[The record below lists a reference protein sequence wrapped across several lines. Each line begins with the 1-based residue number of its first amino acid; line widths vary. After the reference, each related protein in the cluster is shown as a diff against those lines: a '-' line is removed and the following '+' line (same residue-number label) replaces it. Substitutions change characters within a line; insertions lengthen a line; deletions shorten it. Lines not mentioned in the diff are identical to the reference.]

1 MSTRML
7 TMASAMMLLCVMAGG
22 TAGFAQDTNGAAP
35 QPTSP
40 PNLPAAS
47 FPSGQTSPAQAPSTS
62 IPTPQHSTPG
72 TATVPN
78 TTLPE
83 VEVIQQKPKAN
94 PKPVKQAAKPK
105 KAPVP
110 VAATQAPPPASQPTA
125 APTTEP
131 GQSLVAI
138 EAAQPSEI
146 KMSPVAGSEIPIE
159 KVPMGVSS
167 TTAADIQRTG
177 DVTAQQVL
185 QSRVPGVIVSD
196 LQGNEFQTDV
206 QYRGFSSS
214 PVNGVPQGLAVYQ
227 NGVRINEAFG
237 DIVNWDFLP
246 SNAVSSMTVMSS
258 NPVFGLNAIG
268 GAISVDMRDGFN
280 FHGAEFDVRG
290 GSFGRIQGSGAVGV
304 QNGNWAMFIAA
315 EDINDD
321 GWRQFSPAEVH
332 RMYADLGF
340 KNREAEFHVNFTG
353 ADNFVGAVTAAPVQ
367 LLDQGWNRVY
377 TNPQTTQND
386 MEMVSA
392 NGSVKATDTLTFS
405 GVTYYRHFRQAHA
418 DANILEVED
427 CGNGFLCLEGE
438 PITSASGGVST
449 TTGGGAPIG
458 SLDQT
463 SQNADSFGGTLQA
476 VEKARVFDHSNQ
488 FLIGGS
494 IDHGHVAYGASS
506 ELGTFGPDFVLT
518 PLGIAL
524 TGPDDIS
531 PRSLTTTNDYYGVY
545 FTDTF
550 DVNDRLSLT
559 VGGRYNF
566 AKLTLQDQTGED
578 PFLNGSHTY
587 ERFNPM
593 GGATYQ
599 LAKGLTFYTSYAE
612 ANRAPTPAELA
623 CADPDNPC
631 LIESFLTGDP
641 PLKQVVSRT
650 VETGLRG
657 ETSDWLTASKI
668 NWSLGLFRTLNQ
680 DDIISV
686 ASPTSGR
693 GFFQN
698 AGDTLRQGIE
708 ASISYQTQ
716 RLFVYANY
724 AFIDPTFQSSL
735 ELASPNNPSPNVA
748 PCTGDSDENC
758 INVRP
763 GDTLPGVPR
772 HRFKAGFDYWLT
784 PKWKFGSDLVAA
796 SDQVFFGDESNLNA
810 PLAGYAEVNLHTS
823 YDITDHIQIYGLI
836 NNLFD
841 NHYGTFGNY
850 FDTEE
855 GTEAS
860 LGTIDFTDARTIV
873 PSMPFAAYGGMK
885 FKF

>member
-1 MSTRML
+1 MSTRMV
-7 TMASAMMLLCVMAGG
+7 TMAPAVALACVVFGASAVLAQDAGG
-22 TAGFAQDTNGAAP
+22 STT
-35 QPTSP
+35 T
-40 PNLPAAS
+40 
-47 FPSGQTSPAQAPSTS
+47 PSGLPSAQTSQAPSTGAPAS
-62 IPTPQHSTPG
+62 QSTTPG
-72 TATVPN
+72 QAAAPG
-78 TTLPE
+78 TTLPD
-83 VEVIQQKPKAN
+83 VEVIQQQPKAQ
-94 PKPVKQAAKPK
+94 PKPVKQAAKTK
-105 KAPVP
+105 KEP
-110 VAATQAPPPASQPTA
+110 ATPAPPPSPA
-125 APTTEP
+125 
-131 GQSLVAI
+131 AI
-138 EAAQPSEI
+138 EAAEPSQI
-146 KMSPVAGSEIPIE
+146 KMSPVAGSEIPLE
-159 KVPMGVSS
+159 KVPNGVAS

-177 DVTAQQVL
+177 AVTAQDVL
-185 QSRVPGVIVSD
+185 QARVPGVIVSD
-196 LQGNEFQTDV
+196 LQGNGFQTDV

-246 SNAVSSMTVMSS
+246 SNAVSSMTVMGS

-280 FHGAEFDVRG
+280 FQGAEFDVRG
-290 GSFGRIQGSGAVGV
+290 GSFGRIQGSGAAGA
-304 QNGNWAMFIAA
+304 QSGNWAMFIAA
-315 EDINDD
+315 EDINDN
-321 GWRQFSPAEVH
+321 GWRQFSPAEIH

-353 ADNFVGAVTAAPVQ
+353 ADNFVGAVSAAPVQ
-367 LLDQGWNRVY
+367 LLDEGWNRVY

-386 MEMVSA
+386 MEMVSI
-392 NGSVKATDTLTFS
+392 NGSVKATNTLTFS
-405 GVTYYRHFRQAHA
+405 GVTYYRHFQQAHL
-418 DANILEVED
+418 DANILEVEA
-427 CGNGFLCLEGE
+427 CGNFLCLDGD
-438 PITSASGGVST
+438 PLTSANGPVPSSV
-449 TTGGGAPIG
+449 GGGAPIG
-458 SLDQT
+458 SLDRT
-463 SQNADSFGGTLQA
+463 SQNADSFGGSLQA
-476 VEKARVFDHSNQ
+476 VEKAKLFGHNNQ

-494 IDHGHVAYGASS
+494 IDHGHVAYGARSA
-506 ELGTFGPDFVLT
+506 LGTIGPDFVT
-518 PLGIAL
+518 SPLGIGL

-550 DVNDRLSLT
+550 DVTDRLSLT

-566 AKLTLQDQTGED
+566 ARVTLEDKTGDD

-587 ERFNPM
+587 QRFNPM
-593 GGATYQ
+593 GGLTYQ
-599 LAKGLTFYTSYAE
+599 LSKGLTFYTSYAE

-623 CADPDNPC
+623 CADPENPC

-650 VETGLRG
+650 GEVGFRG
-657 ETSDWLTASKI
+657 ETSNALRTDKIDWSF
-668 NWSLGLFRTLNQ
+668 GLFRTLNQ

-716 RLFVYANY
+716 RLFLYANY

-735 ELASPNNPSPNVA
+735 ELASPNNPSPDVV
-748 PCTGDSDENC
+748 PCSGDATENC

-763 GDTLPGVPR
+763 GDRIPGIPR

-796 SDQVFFGDESNLNA
+796 SDQVFFGDESNLNK
-810 PLAGYAEVNLHTS
+810 PLAGYAQVNLHTS
-823 YDITDHIQIYGLI
+823 YDITNHIQIYGLI

-841 NHYGTFGNY
+841 HHYGTFGNY

-855 GTEAS
+855 ASEAS

-873 PSMPFAAYGGMK
+873 PAMPFAAYGGMK
-885 FKF
+885 YKF

>member
-1 MSTRML
+1 MSGRILTTAS
-7 TMASAMMLLCVMAGG
+7 TMALIFTMIGA
-22 TAGFAQDTNGAAP
+22 TAVFAQDTGGATTPQPPAAP
-35 QPTSP
+35 NP
-40 PNLPAAS
+40 PATNP
-47 FPSGQTSPAQAPSTS
+47 PSGQTPPTQTPSTGT
-62 IPTPQHSTPG
+62 PTPQSTTPG
-72 TATVPN
+72 TAGNNPN

-83 VEVIQQKPKAN
+83 VQVIQQQPKAKPKPA
-94 PKPVKQAAKPK
+94 KQAAKRR
-105 KAPVP
+105 KAP
-110 VAATQAPPPASQPTA
+110 APPPPQTA
-125 APTTEP
+125 ATTTE
-131 GQSLVAI
+131 SEVAI
-138 EAAQPSEI
+138 EAAEPSAI
-146 KMSPVAGSEIPIE
+146 KMSPLGGSEIPIQ
-159 KVPMGVSS
+159 KVPNGVSS
-167 TTAADIQRTG
+167 ATAADIQRTG
-177 DVTAQQVL
+177 DVTVQNVL
-185 QSRVPGVIVSD
+185 QSRVPGVIVGD

-246 SNAVSSMTVMSS
+246 SNAITNMTVMGS

-268 GAISVDMRDGFN
+268 GAISIDMRDGFN
-280 FHGAEFDVRG
+280 FHGGEFDVRG
-290 GSFGRIQGSGAVGV
+290 GSFGRIQGSGAVGA
-304 QNGNWAMFIAA
+304 QSGNWAMFIAA

-321 GWRQFSPAEVH
+321 GWRQFSPAEIH

-367 LLDQGWNRVY
+367 LLDLGWDRVY
-377 TNPQTTQND
+377 TNPQTSQND
-386 MEMVSA
+386 MEMVSI
-392 NGSVKATDTLTFS
+392 NGSVKASDTLTFS
-405 GVTYYRHFRQAHA
+405 GVTYYRHFKQTHV

-427 CGNGFLCLEGE
+427 CGDGFLCLEGE
-438 PITSASGGVST
+438 PITSTSGGVPST
-449 TTGGGAPIG
+449 IGGGAPFG
-458 SLDQT
+458 SLDNT
-463 SQNADSFGGTLQA
+463 SQNADSFGGSLQA
-476 VEKARVFDHSNQ
+476 VEKATVFDHSNQ
-488 FLIGGS
+488 FLLGGS

-506 ELGTFGPDFVLT
+506 ELGTFGQDFVLT
-518 PLGIAL
+518 PLGIPL

-531 PRSLTTTNDYYGVY
+531 PRRLTTTNDYYGLY
-545 FTDTF
+545 FSDTF

-559 VGGRYNF
+559 AGGRYNF

-587 ERFNPM
+587 QRFNPM

-641 PLKQVVSRT
+641 PLQQVVSRT

-657 ETSDWLTASKI
+657 EMSNWFTKEKI
-668 NWSLGLFRTLNQ
+668 NWSFGLFRTLNQ

-708 ASISYQTQ
+708 AAISYQTQ
-716 RLFVYANY
+716 RLFLYANY

-735 ELASPNNPSPNVA
+735 ELASPNNPSPDVV
-748 PCTGDSDENC
+748 PCTGDPTESC

-772 HRFKAGFDYWLT
+772 NRFKAGFDYWLT

-796 SDQVFFGDESNLNA
+796 SDQVFFGDESNLNK
-810 PLAGYAEVNLHTS
+810 PLAGYSQVNLHTS
-823 YDITDHIQIYGLI
+823 YDITDHVQIYGLI

-841 NHYGTFGNY
+841 SHHGTFGNY
-850 FDTEE
+850 FNTAE

-873 PSMPFAAYGGMK
+873 PAQPFAAYGGMR
-885 FKF
+885 FRF

>member
-1 MSTRML
+1 
-7 TMASAMMLLCVMAGG
+7 
-22 TAGFAQDTNGAAP
+22 
-35 QPTSP
+35 
-40 PNLPAAS
+40 
-47 FPSGQTSPAQAPSTS
+47 
-62 IPTPQHSTPG
+62 
-72 TATVPN
+72 
-78 TTLPE
+78 LPE
-83 VEVIQQKPKAN
+83 VQVIQEQQKAK

-105 KAPVP
+105 KATTP
-110 VAATQAPPPASQPTA
+110 VAAAPAPPPSPA
-125 APTTEP
+125 
-131 GQSLVAI
+131 AI
-138 EAAQPSEI
+138 EAAEPSNI
-146 KMSPVAGSEIPIE
+146 KMSPLGGSEIPLA
-159 KVPMGVSS
+159 KVPNGVSS
-167 TTAADIQRTG
+167 VTASDIQRTG
-177 DVTAQQVL
+177 DVTVQDVL
-185 QSRVPGVIVSD
+185 ETRVPGIIVND
-196 LQGNEFQTDV
+196 MQGNEFQTEV

-246 SNAVSSMTVMSS
+246 SNAISNMTVMSS

-290 GSFGRIQGSGAVGV
+290 GSFGRIQGSGAVGA
-304 QNGNWAMFIAA
+304 QSGNWAMFIAA

-321 GWRQFSPAEVH
+321 GWRQFSPAEIH

-340 KNREAEFHVNFTG
+340 KNRDAEFHVNFTG

-367 LLDQGWNRVY
+367 LLDEGWNRVY

-386 MEMVSA
+386 MEMVSI
-392 NGSVKATDTLTFS
+392 NGSVKATNTLTFS
-405 GVTYYRHFRQAHA
+405 GVTYYRHFKQAHL
-418 DANILEVED
+418 DGNILEVEE
-427 CGNGFLCLEGE
+427 CGSVLCLDGE
-438 PITSASGGVST
+438 PMTTSGGAEIPSSA
-449 TTGGGAPIG
+449 GGGAPLG
-458 SLDQT
+458 SLDRT

-476 VEKARVFDHSNQ
+476 VERAKLFDHNNQ

-494 IDHGHVAYGASS
+494 IDLGRVAYGARSG
-506 ELGTFGPDFVLT
+506 LGAIGSNFTIS
-518 PLGIAL
+518 PLGIDL

-531 PRSLTTTNDYYGVY
+531 PRSLTTTNDYYGLY

-566 AKLTLQDQTGED
+566 AKVTLEDQTGED
-578 PFLNGSHTY
+578 PFLNGSHNY
-587 ERFNPM
+587 QRFNPM
-593 GGATYQ
+593 GGATYE

-631 LIESFLTGDP
+631 IIESFLTGDP

-650 VETGLRG
+650 GEVGFRG
-657 ETSDWLTASKI
+657 ESLNALTNERI
-668 NWSLGLFRTLNQ
+668 NWSFGLFRTLNQ

-708 ASISYQTQ
+708 ASISYQSQ
-716 RLFVYANY
+716 RLFLYANY

-735 ELASPNNPSPNVA
+735 ELASPNNPSPDVV
-748 PCTGDSDENC
+748 PCAGDPAENC

-784 PKWKFGSDLVAA
+784 PKWKFGSDLIAA
-796 SDQVFFGDESNLNA
+796 SDQVFFGDESNLNK
-810 PLAGYAEVNLHTS
+810 PLAGYAQVNLHTS

-855 GTEAS
+855 GSEAS

>member
-1 MSTRML
+1 MPGGILKWAPAMAL
-7 TMASAMMLLCVMAGG
+7 FFTMTGATAVLAQDAGG
-22 TAGFAQDTNGAAP
+22 SKPP
-35 QPTSP
+35 QPPTPQDAPAGNP
-40 PNLPAAS
+40 PG
-47 FPSGQTSPAQAPSTS
+47 GQTPPAQTPSTEAPPAQATTPGSAGDPST
-62 IPTPQHSTPG
+62 
-72 TATVPN
+72 A
-78 TTLPE
+78 LPE
-83 VEVIQQKPKAN
+83 VQVIQQQ
-94 PKPVKQAAKPK
+94 PKPPTAKQAAKPK
-105 KAPVP
+105 KAPTP
-110 VAATQAPPPASQPTA
+110 VAAPAPSQSPA
-125 APTTEP
+125 
-131 GQSLVAI
+131 AI
-138 EAAQPSEI
+138 EAAEPSNI
-146 KMSPVAGSEIPIE
+146 KMSPLGGSEIPLA
-159 KVPMGVSS
+159 KVPNGVSS
-167 TTAADIQRTG
+167 VTATDIQRTG
-177 DVTAQQVL
+177 DVTVQNVL
-185 QSRVPGVIVSD
+185 ETRVPGIIVND
-196 LQGNEFQTDV
+196 MQGNEFQTEV
-206 QYRGFSSS
+206 QYRGFSAS

-246 SNAVSSMTVMSS
+246 SNAISNMTVMSS

-290 GSFGRIQGSGAVGV
+290 GSFGRIQGSGAVGA
-304 QNGNWAMFIAA
+304 QSGNWAMFIAA

-321 GWRQFSPAEVH
+321 GWRQFSPAEIH

-340 KNREAEFHVNFTG
+340 KNRDAEFHVNFTG

-367 LLDQGWNRVY
+367 LLDEGWNRVY

-386 MEMVSA
+386 MEMVSI
-392 NGSVKATDTLTFS
+392 NGSVKATNTLTFS
-405 GVTYYRHFRQAHA
+405 GVTYYRHFQQAHV
-418 DANILEVED
+418 DGNILEVEE
-427 CGNGFLCLEGE
+427 CGSFLCLDGE
-438 PITSASGGVST
+438 PMTSASGPIPSSA
-449 TTGGGAPIG
+449 GGGAPLG

-463 SQNADSFGGTLQA
+463 SQNADSFGGSLQA
-476 VEKARVFDHSNQ
+476 VERAKLFDHNNQ
-488 FLIGGS
+488 FLMGGS
-494 IDHGHVAYGASS
+494 IDYGRVAYGARSS
-506 ELGTFGPDFVLT
+506 LGAIGPNFAIS
-518 PLGIAL
+518 PLGIDL

-531 PRSLTTTNDYYGVY
+531 PRSLTTTNDYYGLY

-566 AKLTLQDQTGED
+566 AKVTLEDQTGED

-587 ERFNPM
+587 QRFNPM

-599 LAKGLTFYTSYAE
+599 LSKGLTFYTSYAE

-623 CADPDNPC
+623 CADPENPC
-631 LIESFLTGDP
+631 IIESFLTGDP

-650 VETGLRG
+650 GEVGFRG
-657 ETSDWLTASKI
+657 ESLNALTNERI
-668 NWSLGLFRTLNQ
+668 NWSFGLFRTLNQ

-708 ASISYQTQ
+708 ASISYQSQ
-716 RLFVYANY
+716 RLFLYANY

-735 ELASPNNPSPNVA
+735 ELASPNNPSPDVV
-748 PCTGDSDENC
+748 PCAGDPTENC

-784 PKWKFGSDLVAA
+784 PKWKFGSDLIAA
-796 SDQVFFGDESNLNA
+796 SDQVFFGDESNLNK
-810 PLAGYAEVNLHTS
+810 PLAGYAQVNLHTS

-841 NHYGTFGNY
+841 NHYGTFGSY

-855 GTEAS
+855 GSEAS

>member
-1 MSTRML
+1 MSTRMV
-7 TMASAMMLLCVMAGG
+7 TMAPGVALACVMFGAS
-22 TAGFAQDTNGAAP
+22 AVLAQDTGGATTTANP
-35 QPTSP
+35 
-40 PNLPAAS
+40 
-47 FPSGQTSPAQAPSTS
+47 PSGQASPAQAPSTD
-62 IPTPQHSTPG
+62 TPASQSTPPG
-72 TATVPN
+72 QTAAPG
-78 TTLPE
+78 TTLPN
-83 VEVIQQKPKAN
+83 VEVIQQQPKAQ

-105 KAPVP
+105 KEP
-110 VAATQAPPPASQPTA
+110 ATPAPPPSPA
-125 APTTEP
+125 
-131 GQSLVAI
+131 AI
-138 EAAQPSEI
+138 EAAEPSQI
-146 KMSPVAGSEIPIE
+146 KMSPVAGSEIPLE
-159 KVPMGVSS
+159 KVPNGVAS

-177 DVTAQQVL
+177 AVTAQDVL

-246 SNAVSSMTVMSS
+246 SNAVSSMTVMGS

-280 FHGAEFDVRG
+280 FQGAEFDVRG
-290 GSFGRIQGSGAVGV
+290 GSFGRIQGSGAAGA
-304 QNGNWAMFIAA
+304 QSGNWAMFIAA
-315 EDINDD
+315 EDINDN
-321 GWRQFSPAEVH
+321 GWRQFSPSEVH

-340 KNREAEFHVNFTG
+340 KNREAEFHINFTG
-353 ADNFVGAVTAAPVQ
+353 ADNFVGAVSATPVQ
-367 LLDQGWNRVY
+367 LLDEGWNRVY
-377 TNPQTTQND
+377 TNPQTTQNA
-386 MEMVSA
+386 MEMVSI
-392 NGSVKATDTLTFS
+392 NGSVKATNTLTFS
-405 GVTYYRHFRQAHA
+405 GVTYYRHFQQART
-418 DANILEVED
+418 DGNILEVEE
-427 CGNGFLCLEGE
+427 CGNLLCLDGE
-438 PITSASGGVST
+438 PLTSASGTVPSSAD
-449 TTGGGAPIG
+449 GGAPLG
-458 SLDQT
+458 SIDRT
-463 SQNADSFGGTLQA
+463 SQNADSFGGSLQA
-476 VEKARVFDHSNQ
+476 VEKAKLFDHNNQ

-494 IDHGHVAYGASS
+494 IDYGRVAYGARSS
-506 ELGTFGPDFVLT
+506 LGAIGPDFTVS
-518 PLGIAL
+518 PLGIDL
-524 TGPDDIS
+524 TGPNDIS
-531 PRSLTTTNDYYGVY
+531 PRSLTTTNNYYGLY

-550 DVNDRLSLT
+550 DVTDRLSLT
-559 VGGRYNF
+559 VGGRYNY
-566 AKLTLQDQTGED
+566 ARVTLEDKTGDD

-587 ERFNPM
+587 QRFNPM
-593 GGATYQ
+593 GGLTYQ
-599 LAKGLTFYTSYAE
+599 LSKGLTFYTSYAE

-650 VETGLRG
+650 GEIGFRG
-657 ETSDWLTASKI
+657 ETSNVLKSDKIDWSF
-668 NWSLGLFRTLNQ
+668 GFFRTLNQ

-693 GFFQN
+693 GYFKN

-716 RLFVYANY
+716 RLFLYANY

-735 ELASPNNPSPNVA
+735 ELASPNNPSDDVV
-748 PCTGDSDENC
+748 PCSGDPAENC

-763 GDTLPGVPR
+763 GDRIPGIPR

-796 SDQVFFGDESNLNA
+796 SDQVFFGDESNLNK
-810 PLAGYAEVNLHTS
+810 PLAGYGQVNLHTS
-823 YDITDHIQIYGLI
+823 YDITNHIQIYGLI

-841 NHYGTFGNY
+841 HHYGTFGNY
-850 FDTEE
+850 FNTAE
-855 GTEAS
+855 GSEAS

-873 PSMPFAAYGGMK
+873 PAMPFAAYGGMK

>member
-1 MSTRML
+1 MAGRILAAARGL
-7 TMASAMMLLCVMAGG
+7 TLAFAVFGPASALAQESGG
-22 TAGFAQDTNGAAP
+22 VTTTQPPATPNAP
-35 QPTSP
+35 SP
-40 PNLPAAS
+40 NA
-47 FPSGQTSPAQAPSTS
+47 PSGQTAPTQTPSTE
-62 IPTPQHSTPG
+62 TPNQQSTPG
-72 TATVPN
+72 TESPG

-83 VEVIQQKPKAN
+83 VQVIQEQQKAK

-105 KAPVP
+105 KATTP
-110 VAATQAPPPASQPTA
+110 VAAAPAPPPSPA
-125 APTTEP
+125 
-131 GQSLVAI
+131 AI
-138 EAAQPSEI
+138 EAAEPSNI
-146 KMSPVAGSEIPIE
+146 KMSPLGGSEIPLA
-159 KVPMGVSS
+159 KVPNGVSS
-167 TTAADIQRTG
+167 VTASDIQRTG
-177 DVTAQQVL
+177 DVTVQDVL
-185 QSRVPGVIVSD
+185 ETRVPGIIVND
-196 LQGNEFQTDV
+196 MQGNEFQTEV

-246 SNAVSSMTVMSS
+246 SNAISNMTVMSS

-290 GSFGRIQGSGAVGV
+290 GSFGRIQGSGAVGA
-304 QNGNWAMFIAA
+304 QSGNWAMFIAA

-321 GWRQFSPAEVH
+321 GWRQFSPAEIH

-340 KNREAEFHVNFTG
+340 KNRDAEFHVNFTG

-367 LLDQGWNRVY
+367 LLDEGWNRVY

-386 MEMVSA
+386 MEMVSI
-392 NGSVKATDTLTFS
+392 NGSVKATNTLTFS
-405 GVTYYRHFRQAHA
+405 GVTYYRHFKQAHL
-418 DANILEVED
+418 DGNILEVEE
-427 CGNGFLCLEGE
+427 CGSVLCLDGE
-438 PITSASGGVST
+438 PMTTSGGAEIPSSA
-449 TTGGGAPIG
+449 GGGAPLG
-458 SLDQT
+458 SLDRT

-476 VEKARVFDHSNQ
+476 VERAKLFDHNNQ

-494 IDHGHVAYGASS
+494 IDLGRVAYGARSG
-506 ELGTFGPDFVLT
+506 LGAIGSNFTIS
-518 PLGIAL
+518 PLGIDL

-531 PRSLTTTNDYYGVY
+531 PRSLTTTNDYYGLY

-566 AKLTLQDQTGED
+566 AKVTLEDQTGED
-578 PFLNGSHTY
+578 PFLNGSHNY
-587 ERFNPM
+587 QRFNPM
-593 GGATYQ
+593 GGATYE

-631 LIESFLTGDP
+631 IIESFLTGDP

-650 VETGLRG
+650 GEVGFRG
-657 ETSDWLTASKI
+657 ESLNALTNERI
-668 NWSLGLFRTLNQ
+668 NWSFGLFRTLNQ

-708 ASISYQTQ
+708 ASISYQSQ
-716 RLFVYANY
+716 RLFLYANY

-735 ELASPNNPSPNVA
+735 ELASPNNPSPDVV
-748 PCTGDSDENC
+748 PCAGDPAENC

-784 PKWKFGSDLVAA
+784 PKWKFGSDLIAA
-796 SDQVFFGDESNLNA
+796 SDQVFFGDESNLNK
-810 PLAGYAEVNLHTS
+810 PLAGYAQVNLHTS

-855 GTEAS
+855 GSEAS

>member
-1 MSTRML
+1 MPMRIL
-7 TMASAMMLLCVMAGG
+7 TKVPAVALACVMFGASAALAQGTGG
-22 TAGFAQDTNGAAP
+22 TTAP
-35 QPTSP
+35 QATP
-40 PNLPAAS
+40 PSNQPAANP
-47 FPSGQTSPAQAPSTS
+47 PSSQTPPAQAPTS
-62 IPTPQHSTPG
+62 ETPAAQPTPPDANAPG
-72 TATVPN
+72 TA
-78 TTLPE
+78 LPE
-83 VEVIQQKPKAN
+83 VQVIQEQQKAK
-94 PKPVKQAAKPK
+94 PKPVKKAAKPK
-105 KAPVP
+105 KAPAP
-110 VAATQAPPPASQPTA
+110 VAAAPAPPPPPPAA
-125 APTTEP
+125 APTAEP
-131 GQSLVAI
+131 SPAAI
-138 EAAQPSEI
+138 EAAQPSQI
-146 KMSPVAGSEIPIE
+146 KMSPVAGSEIPLK
-159 KVPMGVSS
+159 KVPNGVAS

-177 DVTAQQVL
+177 DVTVQNVL

-246 SNAVSSMTVMSS
+246 SNAISSMTVMGS

-268 GAISVDMRDGFN
+268 GAISIDMRDGFN
-280 FHGAEFDVRG
+280 FQGGEFDVRG
-290 GSFGRIQGSGAVGV
+290 GSFGRIQGSGAVGA
-304 QNGNWAMFIAA
+304 QSGNWAMFIAA

-321 GWRQFSPAEVH
+321 GWRQFSPAEIH

-340 KNREAEFHVNFTG
+340 KNRDAEFHVNFTG
-353 ADNFVGAVTAAPVQ
+353 ADNFVGAVTASPVQ
-367 LLDQGWNRVY
+367 LLDEGWNRVY

-386 MEMVSA
+386 MDMVSM
-392 NGSVKATDTLTFS
+392 NGSVKATNTLTFS
-405 GVTYYRHFRQAHA
+405 GVTYYRHFQQAHL
-418 DANILEVED
+418 DANILEVEECD
-427 CGNGFLCLEGE
+427 DGSGNLCLEGD
-438 PITSASGGVST
+438 PVTSANGPVSASV
-449 TTGGGAPIG
+449 GNGAPLG
-458 SLDQT
+458 SLDRT
-463 SQNADSFGGTLQA
+463 SQNADSFGGSLQA
-476 VEKARVFDHSNQ
+476 VEKAKLFDHTNQ
-488 FLIGGS
+488 FLLGGS
-494 IDHGHVAYGASS
+494 IDHGHVAYGARSG
-506 ELGTFGPDFVLT
+506 LGTIGPDFVIS

-531 PRSLTTTNDYYGVY
+531 PRSLTTTNDYYGLY
-545 FTDTF
+545 FTNTF

-566 AKLTLQDQTGED
+566 ARVTLEDQTGED
-578 PFLNGSHTY
+578 PFLNGSHIY
-587 ERFNPM
+587 QRFNPM
-593 GGATYQ
+593 AGATYQ
-599 LAKGLTFYTSYAE
+599 LSKGLTFYTSYAE

-623 CADPDNPC
+623 CSDPINPC

-650 VETGLRG
+650 GEVGFRG
-657 ETSDWLTASKI
+657 EAANTLASEKIDWSF
-668 NWSLGLFRTLNQ
+668 GLFRTLNQ

-686 ASPTSGR
+686 AAPTSGR

-708 ASISYQTQ
+708 ASISYQTR
-716 RLFVYANY
+716 RLFLYANY

-735 ELASPNNPSPNVA
+735 ELASPNTPSPDFV
-748 PCTGDSDENC
+748 PCSGDAEEKC

-763 GDTLPGVPR
+763 GDRLPGVPR

-784 PKWKFGSDLVAA
+784 PQWKFGSDLIAA
-796 SDQVFFGDESNLNA
+796 SDQVFFGDEANLNK
-810 PLAGYAEVNLHTS
+810 PLAGYAQVNIHTS
-823 YDITDHIQIYGLI
+823 YDITDHIQIYGII

-841 NHYGTFGNY
+841 NHYGLFGNY
-850 FDTEE
+850 FNIEE

>member
-1 MSTRML
+1 
-7 TMASAMMLLCVMAGG
+7 MAGRILAAARG
-22 TAGFAQDTNGAAP
+22 LTLALAVFGPPSAHAQESGGATTT
-35 QPTSP
+35 QPPATPNPPSP
-40 PNLPAAS
+40 NA
-47 FPSGQTSPAQAPSTS
+47 PSGQTAPTQTPSTE
-62 IPTPQHSTPG
+62 TPNQQSTPG
-72 TATVPN
+72 TESPG

-83 VEVIQQKPKAN
+83 VQVIQEQQKAK

-105 KAPVP
+105 KAPTP
-110 VAATQAPPPASQPTA
+110 VAAAPTPAPPPSPA
-125 APTTEP
+125 
-131 GQSLVAI
+131 AI
-138 EAAQPSEI
+138 EAAEPSNI
-146 KMSPVAGSEIPIE
+146 KMSPLGGSEIPLA
-159 KVPMGVSS
+159 KVPIGVSS
-167 TTAADIQRTG
+167 VTATDIQRTG
-177 DVTAQQVL
+177 DVTVQNVL
-185 QSRVPGVIVSD
+185 ETRVPGIIVND
-196 LQGNEFQTDV
+196 MQGNEFQTEV

-246 SNAVSSMTVMSS
+246 SNAISNMTVMSS

-290 GSFGRIQGSGAVGV
+290 GSFGRIQGSGAVGA
-304 QNGNWAMFIAA
+304 QSGNWAMFIAA

-321 GWRQFSPAEVH
+321 GWRQFSPAEIH

-340 KNREAEFHVNFTG
+340 KNRDAEFHVNFTG
-353 ADNFVGAVTAAPVQ
+353 ADNFVGAVSATPVQ
-367 LLDQGWNRVY
+367 LLDEGWNRVY

-386 MEMVSA
+386 MEMVSI
-392 NGSVKATDTLTFS
+392 NGSVKATNTLTFS
-405 GVTYYRHFRQAHA
+405 GVTYYRHFKQAHL
-418 DANILEVED
+418 DGNILEVEE
-427 CGNGFLCLEGE
+427 CGSVLCLDGE
-438 PITSASGGVST
+438 PMTTSGGAEVPSSA
-449 TTGGGAPIG
+449 GGGAPLG
-458 SLDQT
+458 SLDRT

-476 VEKARVFDHSNQ
+476 VERAKLFEHNNQ

-494 IDHGHVAYGASS
+494 IDHGQVAYGATSA
-506 ELGTFGPDFVLT
+506 LGAIGPNFT
-518 PLGIAL
+518 ISPLGIPL

-531 PRSLTTTNDYYGVY
+531 PRSLTTTNSYYGLY

-566 AKLTLQDQTGED
+566 AKVTLEDQTGED
-578 PFLNGSHTY
+578 PFLNGSHNY
-587 ERFNPM
+587 QRFNPM
-593 GGATYQ
+593 GGATYE

-623 CADPDNPC
+623 CADPENPC
-631 LIESFLTGDP
+631 IIESFLTGDP

-650 VETGLRG
+650 GEVGFRG
-657 ETSDWLTASKI
+657 ESLNALTNERI
-668 NWSLGLFRTLNQ
+668 NWSFGLFRTLNQ

-708 ASISYQTQ
+708 ASISYQSQ
-716 RLFVYANY
+716 RLFLYANY

-735 ELASPNNPSPNVA
+735 ELASPNNPSPDVV
-748 PCTGDSDENC
+748 PCAGDPEENC

-784 PKWKFGSDLVAA
+784 PKWKFGSDLIAA
-796 SDQVFFGDESNLNA
+796 SDQVFFGDESNLNK
-810 PLAGYAEVNLHTS
+810 PLAGYAQVNLHTS

-836 NNLFD
+836 NNLFN

-855 GTEAS
+855 GSEAS
-860 LGTIDFTDARTIV
+860 LGTIDFTNAQTIV
-873 PSMPFAAYGGMK
+873 PSTPFAAYGGMK

>member
-1 MSTRML
+1 MPGGILKWAPAMAL
-7 TMASAMMLLCVMAGG
+7 FFTMTGA
-22 TAGFAQDTNGAAP
+22 TAVLAQDAP
-35 QPTSP
+35 AGNP
-40 PNLPAAS
+40 PG
-47 FPSGQTSPAQAPSTS
+47 GQTPPAQTPSTEAPPAQS
-62 IPTPQHSTPG
+62 TTPG
-72 TATVPN
+72 SAGSPSTA
-78 TTLPE
+78 LPE
-83 VEVIQQKPKAN
+83 VQVIQQQ
-94 PKPVKQAAKPK
+94 PKPPAAKQAAKPK
-105 KAPVP
+105 KAPTP
-110 VAATQAPPPASQPTA
+110 VAAPAPSQSPA
-125 APTTEP
+125 
-131 GQSLVAI
+131 AI
-138 EAAQPSEI
+138 EAAEPSEI
-146 KMSPVAGSEIPIE
+146 KMSPLGGSEIPLD
-159 KVPMGVSS
+159 KVPNGVSS
-167 TTAADIQRTG
+167 VTAADIQRTG
-177 DVTAQQVL
+177 DVTVQKVL
-185 QSRVPGVIVSD
+185 ESRVPGVIVND
-196 LQGNEFQTDV
+196 LQGNDFQTDV
-206 QYRGFSSS
+206 QYRGFSAS

-246 SNAVSSMTVMSS
+246 SNAISDMTVMGS

-290 GSFGRIQGSGAVGV
+290 GSFGRIQGSGAVGA
-304 QNGNWAMFIAA
+304 QSGNWAMFIAA

-321 GWRQFSPAEVH
+321 GWRQFSPAEIH

-340 KNREAEFHVNFTG
+340 KNRDAEFHVNFTG

-367 LLDQGWNRVY
+367 LLDEGWNRVY

-386 MEMVSA
+386 MEMVSI
-392 NGSVKATDTLTFS
+392 NGSVKATNTLTFS
-405 GVTYYRHFRQAHA
+405 GVTYYRHFKQAHL
-418 DANILEVED
+418 DGNILEVED
-427 CGNGFLCLEGE
+427 CGGFLCLDGE
-438 PITSASGGVST
+438 PMTSASGPIPSSA
-449 TTGGGAPIG
+449 GGGAPLG

-463 SQNADSFGGTLQA
+463 SQNTDSFGGSLQA
-476 VEKARVFDHSNQ
+476 VERAKLFDHNNQ

-494 IDHGHVAYGASS
+494 IDYGRVAYGARSS
-506 ELGTFGPDFVLT
+506 LGAIGPNFSIS
-518 PLGIAL
+518 PLGIDL

-531 PRSLTTTNDYYGVY
+531 PRSLTTTNDYYGLY

-566 AKLTLQDQTGED
+566 ARVTLEDQTGED

-587 ERFNPM
+587 QRFNPM

-599 LAKGLTFYTSYAE
+599 LSKGLSFYTSYAE

-650 VETGLRG
+650 GEVGFRG
-657 ETSDWLTASKI
+657 ESLNALTNERI
-668 NWSLGLFRTLNQ
+668 NWSFGLFRTLNQ

-708 ASISYQTQ
+708 ASISYQSQ
-716 RLFVYANY
+716 RLFLYANY

-735 ELASPNNPSPNVA
+735 ELASPNNPSPDVV
-748 PCTGDSDENC
+748 PCAGDPTENC

-784 PKWKFGSDLVAA
+784 PKWKFGSDLIAA
-796 SDQVFFGDESNLNA
+796 SDQVFFGDESNLNK
-810 PLAGYAEVNLHTS
+810 PLAGYAQVNLHTS

-850 FDTEE
+850 FDTAE
-855 GTEAS
+855 GSEAS

>member
-1 MSTRML
+1 MSGRILTTAS
-7 TMASAMMLLCVMAGG
+7 TMALIFTMIGATTV
-22 TAGFAQDTNGAAP
+22 FAQDTGGATTPQPPAAP
-35 QPTSP
+35 NP
-40 PNLPAAS
+40 PATNP
-47 FPSGQTSPAQAPSTS
+47 PSGQTPPTQTPSTGA
-62 IPTPQHSTPG
+62 PNPQSTTPG
-72 TATVPN
+72 TAGNNPN

-83 VEVIQQKPKAN
+83 VQVIQQQPKAKPKPA
-94 PKPVKQAAKPK
+94 KQAAKRR
-105 KAPVP
+105 KAPAP
-110 VAATQAPPPASQPTA
+110 VAAAPAPPPPQTA
-125 APTTEP
+125 ATTTE
-131 GQSLVAI
+131 SAVAI
-138 EAAQPSEI
+138 EAAEPSAI
-146 KMSPVAGSEIPIE
+146 KMSPLGGSEIPIQ
-159 KVPMGVSS
+159 KVPNGVSS
-167 TTAADIQRTG
+167 ATAADIQRTG
-177 DVTAQQVL
+177 DVTVQNVL
-185 QSRVPGVIVSD
+185 QSRVPGVIVGD

-246 SNAVSSMTVMSS
+246 SNAITNMTVMGS

-268 GAISVDMRDGFN
+268 GAISIDMRDGFN
-280 FHGAEFDVRG
+280 FHGGEFDVRG
-290 GSFGRIQGSGAVGV
+290 GSFGRIQGSGAVGA
-304 QNGNWAMFIAA
+304 QSGNWAMFIAA

-321 GWRQFSPAEVH
+321 GWRQFSPAEIH

-367 LLDQGWNRVY
+367 LLDLGWDRVY
-377 TNPQTTQND
+377 TNPQTSQND
-386 MEMVSA
+386 MEMVSI
-392 NGSVKATDTLTFS
+392 NGSVKATETLTFS
-405 GVTYYRHFRQAHA
+405 GVTYYRHFKQAHL
-418 DANILEVED
+418 DANILEVEN
-427 CGNGFLCLEGE
+427 CGDGFLCLEGE
-438 PITSASGGVST
+438 PITSTGGGVPST
-449 TTGGGAPIG
+449 VGGGAPFG
-458 SLDQT
+458 SLDNT
-463 SQNADSFGGTLQA
+463 SQNADSFGGSLQA

-488 FLIGGS
+488 FLLGGS

-506 ELGTFGPDFVLT
+506 ELGTFGQDFVLT
-518 PLGIAL
+518 PLGIPL

-531 PRSLTTTNDYYGVY
+531 PRRLTTTNDYYGLY
-545 FTDTF
+545 FSDTF

-559 VGGRYNF
+559 AGGRYNF

-587 ERFNPM
+587 QRFNPM

-599 LAKGLTFYTSYAE
+599 FAKGLTFYTSYAE

-641 PLKQVVSRT
+641 PLQQVVSRT

-657 ETSDWLTASKI
+657 EMSNWLTKEKI
-668 NWSLGLFRTLNQ
+668 NWSFGLFRTLNQ

-708 ASISYQTQ
+708 AAISYQTQ
-716 RLFVYANY
+716 RLFLYANY

-735 ELASPNNPSPNVA
+735 ELASPNNPSPDVV
-748 PCTGDSDENC
+748 PCTGDPTESC

-772 HRFKAGFDYWLT
+772 NRFKAGFDYWLT

-796 SDQVFFGDESNLNA
+796 SDQVFFGDESNLNK
-810 PLAGYAEVNLHTS
+810 PLAGYAQVNLHTS
-823 YDITDHIQIYGLI
+823 YDITRSHPDLR
-836 NNLFD
+836 
-841 NHYGTFGNY
+841 
-850 FDTEE
+850 
-855 GTEAS
+855 
-860 LGTIDFTDARTIV
+860 IDQ
-873 PSMPFAAYGGMK
+873 
-885 FKF
+885 

>member
-1 MSTRML
+1 MV
-7 TMASAMMLLCVMAGG
+7 TMAPGVALACVMFGAS
-22 TAGFAQDTNGAAP
+22 AVLAQDTGGATTTANP
-35 QPTSP
+35 
-40 PNLPAAS
+40 
-47 FPSGQTSPAQAPSTS
+47 PSGQASPAQAPSTD
-62 IPTPQHSTPG
+62 TPASQSTPPG
-72 TATVPN
+72 QTAAPG
-78 TTLPE
+78 TTLPN
-83 VEVIQQKPKAN
+83 VEVIQQQPKAQ

-105 KAPVP
+105 KEP
-110 VAATQAPPPASQPTA
+110 ATPAPPPSPA
-125 APTTEP
+125 
-131 GQSLVAI
+131 AI
-138 EAAQPSEI
+138 EAAEPSQI
-146 KMSPVAGSEIPIE
+146 KMSPVAGSEIPLE
-159 KVPMGVSS
+159 KVPNGVAS

-177 DVTAQQVL
+177 AVTAQDVL

-246 SNAVSSMTVMSS
+246 SNAVSSMTVMGS

-280 FHGAEFDVRG
+280 FQGAEFDVRG
-290 GSFGRIQGSGAVGV
+290 GSFGRIQGSGAAGA
-304 QNGNWAMFIAA
+304 QSGNWAMFIAA
-315 EDINDD
+315 EDINDN
-321 GWRQFSPAEVH
+321 GWRQFSPSEVH

-340 KNREAEFHVNFTG
+340 KNREAEFHINFTG
-353 ADNFVGAVTAAPVQ
+353 ADNFVGAVSATPVQ
-367 LLDQGWNRVY
+367 LLDEGWNRVY
-377 TNPQTTQND
+377 TNPQTTQNA
-386 MEMVSA
+386 MEMVSI
-392 NGSVKATDTLTFS
+392 NGSVKATNTLTFS
-405 GVTYYRHFRQAHA
+405 GVTYYRHFQQART
-418 DANILEVED
+418 DGNILEVEE
-427 CGNGFLCLEGE
+427 CGNLLCLDGE
-438 PITSASGGVST
+438 PLTSASGTVPSSAD
-449 TTGGGAPIG
+449 GGAPLG
-458 SLDQT
+458 SIDRT
-463 SQNADSFGGTLQA
+463 SQNADSFGGSLQA
-476 VEKARVFDHSNQ
+476 VEKAKLFDHNNQ

-494 IDHGHVAYGASS
+494 IDYGRVAYGARSS
-506 ELGTFGPDFVLT
+506 LGAIGPDFTVS
-518 PLGIAL
+518 PLGIDL
-524 TGPDDIS
+524 TGPNDIS
-531 PRSLTTTNDYYGVY
+531 PRSLTTTNNYYGLY

-550 DVNDRLSLT
+550 DVTDRLSLT
-559 VGGRYNF
+559 VGGRYNY
-566 AKLTLQDQTGED
+566 ARVTLEDKTGDD

-587 ERFNPM
+587 QRFNPM
-593 GGATYQ
+593 GGLTYQ
-599 LAKGLTFYTSYAE
+599 LSKGLTFYTSYAE

-650 VETGLRG
+650 GEIGFRG
-657 ETSDWLTASKI
+657 ETSNVLKSDKIDWSF
-668 NWSLGLFRTLNQ
+668 GFFRTLNQ

-693 GFFQN
+693 GYFKN

-716 RLFVYANY
+716 RLFLYANY

-735 ELASPNNPSPNVA
+735 ELASPNNPSDDVV
-748 PCTGDSDENC
+748 PCSGDPAENC

-763 GDTLPGVPR
+763 GDRIPGIPR

-796 SDQVFFGDESNLNA
+796 SDQVFFGDESNLNK
-810 PLAGYAEVNLHTS
+810 PLAGYGQVNLHTS
-823 YDITDHIQIYGLI
+823 YDITNHIQIYGLI

-841 NHYGTFGNY
+841 HHYGTFGNY
-850 FDTEE
+850 FNTAE
-855 GTEAS
+855 GSEAS

-873 PSMPFAAYGGMK
+873 PAMPFAAYGGMK

>member
-1 MSTRML
+1 MSTRMVAMAPAVAL
-7 TMASAMMLLCVMAGG
+7 ACATFGASAVLAQDAGG
-22 TAGFAQDTNGAAP
+22 TATG
-35 QPTSP
+35 QPVTP
-40 PNLPAAS
+40 PNQTTANPA
-47 FPSGQTSPAQAPSTS
+47 SGQAPAQAPSN
-62 IPTPQHSTPG
+62 G
-72 TATVPN
+72 EPN
-78 TTLPE
+78 TALPE
-83 VEVIQQKPKAN
+83 VRVIQEQPKSN
-94 PKPVKQAAKPK
+94 PVKQAAKPK
-105 KAPVP
+105 KVPSP
-110 VAATQAPPPASQPTA
+110 VAATPPPSPA
-125 APTTEP
+125 A
-131 GQSLVAI
+131 V
-138 EAAQPSEI
+138 EAASPSEI
-146 KMSPVAGSEIPIE
+146 KMSPVAGSEIPLE
-159 KVPMGVSS
+159 KVPNGVAS

-177 DVTAQQVL
+177 DVTAQDVL

-196 LQGNEFQTDV
+196 LQGNGFQTDV

-246 SNAVSSMTVMSS
+246 SNAVSSMTVMGS

-290 GSFGRIQGSGAVGV
+290 GSFGRIQGSGAVGA
-304 QNGNWAMFIAA
+304 QSGNWAMFIAA

-321 GWRQFSPAEVH
+321 GWRQFSPSEVH
-332 RMYADLGF
+332 RMYADFGF
-340 KNREAEFHVNFTG
+340 KNRDAEFHVNFTG

-367 LLDQGWNRVY
+367 LLDEGWNRVY

-386 MEMVSA
+386 MEMVSI
-392 NGSVKATDTLTFS
+392 NGSVKATNTLTFS
-405 GVTYYRHFRQAHA
+405 GVTYYRHFQQAHI
-418 DANILEVED
+418 DANILEVET
-427 CGNGFLCLEGE
+427 CGNFLCLDGD
-438 PITSASGGVST
+438 PLTSASGPVPSSV
-449 TTGGGAPIG
+449 GGGAPLG

-463 SQNADSFGGTLQA
+463 SQNADSFGGSLQA
-476 VEKARVFDHSNQ
+476 VEKAKLFDHNNQ

-494 IDHGHVAYGASS
+494 IDHGHVAYGARSS
-506 ELGTFGPDFVLT
+506 LGTIGPDFVIS
-518 PLGIAL
+518 PIGIDL

-531 PRSLTTTNDYYGVY
+531 PRSLTTTNDYYGLY

-550 DVNDRLSLT
+550 DVTDRLSLT

-566 AKLTLQDQTGED
+566 ARVTLEDKTGDD

-587 ERFNPM
+587 QRFNPM
-593 GGATYQ
+593 GGLTYQ
-599 LAKGLTFYTSYAE
+599 VAKGLTFYTSYAE

-650 VETGLRG
+650 GEVGFRG
-657 ETSDWLTASKI
+657 ETSNALNNAKIDWSF
-668 NWSLGLFRTLNQ
+668 GLFRTLNQ

-716 RLFVYANY
+716 RLFLYANY

-735 ELASPNNPSPNVA
+735 ELASPNNPSPDVS
-748 PCTGDSDENC
+748 PCSGDPTENC

-763 GDTLPGVPR
+763 GDRIPGIPR

-796 SDQVFFGDESNLNA
+796 SDQVFFGDESNLNK
-810 PLAGYAEVNLHTS
+810 PLAGYAQVNLHTS
-823 YDITDHIQIYGLI
+823 YDLTDHIQVYGLI

-841 NHYGTFGNY
+841 HHYGTFGNY
-850 FDTEE
+850 FNTAE
-855 GTEAS
+855 GREAS

-873 PSMPFAAYGGMK
+873 PAMPFAAY
-885 FKF
+885 

>member
-1 MSTRML
+1 MV
-7 TMASAMMLLCVMAGG
+7 TMAPVVALACVMFGASGVLAQDAGG
-22 TAGFAQDTNGAAP
+22 TATQPATPPNQPAANP
-35 QPTSP
+35 PTSQT
-40 PNLPAAS
+40 
-47 FPSGQTSPAQAPSTS
+47 PSVQAPSS
-62 IPTPQHSTPG
+62 SAP
-72 TATVPN
+72 
-78 TTLPE
+78 LPE
-83 VEVIQQKPKAN
+83 VQVIQEQPK

-105 KAPVP
+105 KAPAP
-110 VAATQAPPPASQPTA
+110 VSAAPPPSPA
-125 APTTEP
+125 A
-131 GQSLVAI
+131 V
-138 EAAQPSEI
+138 EAAEPSEI
-146 KMSPVAGSEIPIE
+146 KMSPVAGSEIPLG
-159 KVPMGVSS
+159 KVPNGVAS

-177 DVTAQQVL
+177 DMTAQNVL

-196 LQGNEFQTDV
+196 LQGNGFQTDV

-246 SNAVSSMTVMSS
+246 SNAVSSMTVMGS

-280 FHGAEFDVRG
+280 FQGAEFDVRG
-290 GSFGRIQGSGAVGV
+290 GSFGRIQGSGAAGA
-304 QNGNWAMFIAA
+304 QSGNWAMFIAA
-315 EDINDD
+315 EDINDN
-321 GWRQFSPAEVH
+321 GWRQFSPAEIH

-353 ADNFVGAVTAAPVQ
+353 ADNFVGAVSASPVQ
-367 LLDQGWNRVY
+367 LLDEGWNRVY

-386 MEMVSA
+386 MEMVSI
-392 NGSVKATDTLTFS
+392 NGSVKATNTLTFS
-405 GVTYYRHFRQAHA
+405 GVTYYRHFQQAHT
-418 DANILEVED
+418 DGNILDVAD
-427 CGNGFLCLEGE
+427 CGDGNLCLDGE
-438 PITSASGGVST
+438 PVTTASGPVSASV
-449 TTGGGAPIG
+449 GGGAPFG
-458 SLDQT
+458 SLDRT
-463 SQNADSFGGTLQA
+463 SQNADSFGGSLQA
-476 VEKARVFDHSNQ
+476 VEKAKLFDHNNQ

-494 IDHGHVAYGASS
+494 IDHGHVAYGARSS
-506 ELGTFGPDFVLT
+506 LGTFGPNFT
-518 PLGIAL
+518 ISPLGLDL

-531 PRSLTTTNDYYGVY
+531 PRSLTTTNDYYGLY

-550 DVNDRLSLT
+550 DVTDRLSLT
-559 VGGRYNF
+559 VGGRYNY
-566 AKLTLQDQTGED
+566 ARVSLEDKLDDESD
-578 PFLNGSHTY
+578 LNGSHTY
-587 ERFNPM
+587 QRFNPM
-593 GGATYQ
+593 GGLTYQ

-623 CADPDNPC
+623 CADPTNPC

-650 VETGLRG
+650 GEVGFRG
-657 ETSDWLTASKI
+657 ETSNALKNAKIDWSF
-668 NWSLGLFRTLNQ
+668 GLFRTLNQ

-693 GFFQN
+693 GYFQN

-716 RLFVYANY
+716 RLFLYANY

-735 ELASPNNPSPNVA
+735 ELASPNNPSDDVV
-748 PCTGDSDENC
+748 PCSGDPTQSC

-763 GDTLPGVPR
+763 GDRLPGVPR

-796 SDQVFFGDESNLNA
+796 SDQVFFGDESNLNK
-810 PLAGYAEVNLHTS
+810 PLAGYAQVNLHTS
-823 YDITDHIQIYGLI
+823 YDITNHIQIYGLI

-841 NHYGTFGNY
+841 HHYGTFGNY
-850 FDTEE
+850 FDTAE
-855 GTEAS
+855 GSEAS

-873 PSMPFAAYGGMK
+873 PAMPFAAYGGMK

>member
-1 MSTRML
+1 ML
-7 TMASAMMLLCVMAGG
+7 TSASAMALVFLMTGATAVFGQDVGG
-22 TAGFAQDTNGAAP
+22 SKTPQSPTPQDT
-35 QPTSP
+35 
-40 PNLPAAS
+40 PAANPAS
-47 FPSGQTSPAQAPSTS
+47 EHTPPAQAPSTEGS
-62 IPTPQHSTPG
+62 SAQSATPG
-72 TATVPN
+72 STGNPN

-83 VEVIQQKPKAN
+83 VEVIQQQ
-94 PKPVKQAAKPK
+94 PKPTPVKHAAKPK
-105 KAPVP
+105 KAPTP
-110 VAATQAPPPASQPTA
+110 VVAPAPSQSPA
-125 APTTEP
+125 
-131 GQSLVAI
+131 AI
-138 EAAQPSEI
+138 EAAEPSEI
-146 KMSPVAGSEIPIE
+146 KMSPLDGSEIPLD
-159 KVPMGVSS
+159 KVPNGVSS
-167 TTAADIQRTG
+167 VTAADIQRTG
-177 DVTAQQVL
+177 DVTVQKVL
-185 QSRVPGVIVSD
+185 ESRVPGIIVND
-196 LQGNEFQTDV
+196 LQGNGFQTDV

-246 SNAVSSMTVMSS
+246 SNAIAGMTVMGS

-290 GSFGRIQGSGAVGV
+290 GSFGRIQGSGVVGA
-304 QNGNWAMFIAA
+304 QSGNWAMFIAA

-321 GWRQFSPAEVH
+321 GWRQFSPAEIH

-340 KNREAEFHVNFTG
+340 KNRDAEFHVNFTG

-367 LLDQGWNRVY
+367 LLDEGWNRVY

-386 MEMVSA
+386 MEMVSI
-392 NGSVKATDTLTFS
+392 NGSVKTTNTLTFS
-405 GVTYYRHFRQAHA
+405 GVTYYRYFQQAHL
-418 DANILEVED
+418 DGNILEVVD
-427 CGNGFLCLEGE
+427 CGGFLCLDGD
-438 PITSASGGVST
+438 PLTSANGMVPSSV
-449 TTGGGAPIG
+449 GGGAPLG
-458 SLDQT
+458 SLDRT
-463 SQNADSFGGTLQA
+463 SQNADSFGGSLQA
-476 VEKARVFDHSNQ
+476 VERAKLFDHGNQ

-494 IDHGHVAYGASS
+494 IDHGHVAYGATSS
-506 ELGTFGPDFVLT
+506 LGAIGPNFT
-518 PLGIAL
+518 ISPLGIDL

-531 PRSLTTTNDYYGVY
+531 PRSLTTTNDYYGLY

-566 AKLTLQDQTGED
+566 AKVTLEDQTGGD
-578 PFLNGSHTY
+578 PFLNGSHTFQ
-587 ERFNPM
+587 RFNPM

-599 LAKGLTFYTSYAE
+599 LAKGLAFYSSYSE

-623 CADPDNPC
+623 CADPNNPC

-641 PLKQVVSRT
+641 PLQQVVSRT
-650 VETGLRG
+650 GEVGFRG
-657 ETSDWLTASKI
+657 ETSNVLTNERI
-668 NWSLGLFRTLNQ
+668 NWSFGLFRTLNQ

-708 ASISYQTQ
+708 ASISYQSQ

-724 AFIDPTFQSSL
+724 AFIDPTFLSSL
-735 ELASPNNPSPNVA
+735 ELASPNNPSPDVV
-748 PCTGDSDENC
+748 PCTGDPTENC

-763 GDTLPGVPR
+763 GDTIPGIPR
-772 HRFKAGFDYWLT
+772 HRFKAGFDYWMT
-784 PKWKFGSDLVAA
+784 PKWKFGSDLIAA
-796 SDQVFFGDESNLNA
+796 SDQIFFGDESNLNK
-810 PLAGYAEVNLHTS
+810 PLAGYAQVNLHTS

-841 NHYGTFGNY
+841 SHYGTFGNY
-850 FDTEE
+850 FNTEE
-855 GTEAS
+855 GSEAS

-873 PSMPFAAYGGMK
+873 PAQPFAAYGGMK

>member
-1 MSTRML
+1 
-7 TMASAMMLLCVMAGG
+7 MAGRSVVTVAVVALFG
-22 TAGFAQDTNGAAP
+22 AVAGASSGFAQDAGGTTTSKPATP
-35 QPTSP
+35 QEQ
-40 PNLPAAS
+40 PAAT
-47 FPSGQTSPAQAPSTS
+47 PAPATGQTPAQAPAAG
-62 IPTPQHSTPG
+62 TPMPPGTPG
-72 TATVPN
+72 NAPSTA
-78 TTLPE
+78 LPE
-83 VEVIQQKPKAN
+83 VEVIQKQQKAK

-105 KAPVP
+105 KKAPAP
-110 VAATQAPPPASQPTA
+110 VAAAPAPPPTTTQPSEPSESA
-125 APTTEP
+125 AA
-131 GQSLVAI
+131 V

-146 KMSPVAGSEIPIE
+146 KMSPVGGSEIPIQ

-214 PVNGVPQGLAVYQ
+214 PVNGQAQGLAVYQ

-246 SNAVSSMTVMSS
+246 SNAISNMTVMSS

-290 GSFGRIQGSGAVGV
+290 GSFGRIQGSGAVGA
-304 QNGNWAMFIAA
+304 QSGNWAMFIAA

-321 GWRQFSPAEVH
+321 GWRQFSPAEIH

-367 LLDQGWNRVY
+367 LLDLGWDRVY

-386 MEMVSA
+386 MEMVSI

-405 GVTYYRHFRQAHA
+405 GVTYYRHFRQAHV

-438 PITSASGGVST
+438 PITSANGGVPST
-449 TTGGGAPIG
+449 IGGGAPIG
-458 SLDQT
+458 SLDNT
-463 SQNADSFGGTLQA
+463 SQNADSLGGTIQA
-476 VEKARVFDHSNQ
+476 VERARVFDHRNQ

-531 PRSLTTTNDYYGVY
+531 PRRLTTTNDYYGVY

-559 VGGRYNF
+559 AGGRYNF
-566 AKLTLQDQTGED
+566 AKLQLQDQTGED

-587 ERFNPM
+587 QRFNPM

-599 LAKGLTFYTSYAE
+599 LSKGLTFYTSYAE

-641 PLKQVVSRT
+641 PLQQVVSRT
-650 VETGLRG
+650 VEAGFRG
-657 ETSDWLTASKI
+657 ETSNWLTASKI

-716 RLFVYANY
+716 RLFLYANY

-735 ELASPNNPSPNVA
+735 ELASPNNPSPDVV
-748 PCTGDSDENC
+748 PCSGDPEENC
-758 INVRP
+758 INVHP
-763 GDTLPGVPR
+763 GDRLPGVPR

-784 PKWKFGSDLVAA
+784 PKWKFGSDLIAA
-796 SDQVFFGDESNLNA
+796 SDQVFFGDESNLNK
-810 PLAGYAEVNLHTS
+810 PLAGYAQVNLHTS
-823 YDITDHIQIYGLI
+823 YDITDHIQLYGLI

-841 NHYGTFGNY
+841 THYGTFGNY

-860 LGTIDFTDARTIV
+860 LDTIDFTDARTIV
-873 PSMPFAAYGGMK
+873 PAMPFAAYGGMK
-885 FKF
+885 FRF

>member
-1 MSTRML
+1 MSTRMV
-7 TMASAMMLLCVMAGG
+7 TMAPAVALACVMFGAS
-22 TAGFAQDTNGAAP
+22 AVLAQDTGGATTTTNP
-35 QPTSP
+35 
-40 PNLPAAS
+40 
-47 FPSGQTSPAQAPSTS
+47 PSGQTPPPQAPSTEAPAS
-62 IPTPQHSTPG
+62 QSTPPG
-72 TATVPN
+72 QAAAPG
-78 TTLPE
+78 TTLPD
-83 VEVIQQKPKAN
+83 VEVIQQQPKAQ

-105 KAPVP
+105 KEP
-110 VAATQAPPPASQPTA
+110 ATPAPPPSPA
-125 APTTEP
+125 
-131 GQSLVAI
+131 AI
-138 EAAQPSEI
+138 EAAEPSQI
-146 KMSPVAGSEIPIE
+146 KMSPVAGSEIPLE
-159 KVPMGVSS
+159 KVPNGVAS

-177 DVTAQQVL
+177 AVTAQDVL

-246 SNAVSSMTVMSS
+246 SNAVSSMTVMGS

-280 FHGAEFDVRG
+280 FQGAEFDVRG
-290 GSFGRIQGSGAVGV
+290 GSFGRIQGSGAAGA
-304 QNGNWAMFIAA
+304 QSGNWAMFIAA
-315 EDINDD
+315 EDINDN

-367 LLDQGWNRVY
+367 LLDEGWNRVY

-386 MEMVSA
+386 MKMVSI
-392 NGSVKATDTLTFS
+392 NGSVKASNTLTFS
-405 GVTYYRHFRQAHA
+405 GVTYYRHFQQAHL
-418 DANILEVED
+418 DANILEVEA
-427 CGNGFLCLEGE
+427 CGGFLCLDGD
-438 PITSASGGVST
+438 PLTSANGPVSSSV
-449 TTGGGAPIG
+449 GGGAPIG
-458 SLDQT
+458 SLDRT
-463 SQNADSFGGTLQA
+463 SQNADSFGGSLQA
-476 VEKARVFDHSNQ
+476 VEKAKLFDHNNQ

-494 IDHGHVAYGASS
+494 IDHGHVAYGARSA
-506 ELGTFGPDFVLT
+506 LGTFGPDFVVS
-518 PLGIAL
+518 PLGIGL

-550 DVNDRLSLT
+550 DVTDRLSLT

-566 AKLTLQDQTGED
+566 ARVTLEDKTGDD

-587 ERFNPM
+587 QRFNPM
-593 GGATYQ
+593 GGLTYQ

-650 VETGLRG
+650 GEVGFRG
-657 ETSDWLTASKI
+657 ETSNALKSDKIDWSF
-668 NWSLGLFRTLNQ
+668 GFFRTLNQ

-716 RLFVYANY
+716 RLFLYANY

-735 ELASPNNPSPNVA
+735 ELASPNNPSPDVV
-748 PCTGDSDENC
+748 PCSGDPAENC

-763 GDTLPGVPR
+763 GDRLPGIPR

-796 SDQVFFGDESNLNA
+796 SDQVFFGDESNLNK
-810 PLAGYAEVNLHTS
+810 PLAGYGQVNLHTS
-823 YDITDHIQIYGLI
+823 YDITNHIQIYGLI

-841 NHYGTFGNY
+841 HHYGTFGNY
-850 FDTEE
+850 FNTEE
-855 GTEAS
+855 GSEAS

-873 PSMPFAAYGGMK
+873 PAMPFAAYGGMK